1 MHIAITGS
9 IGSGKSTVSAL
20 LRTLGFPVFDA
31 DVWAKSHYADAE
43 VVHALSQ
50 RFGDTIYQDGVLDTA
65 MLASVIFR
73 TDGDADRRFVEAL
86 IHPLVY
92 ADLSRLA
99 MESGSDI
106 VFSEVPLLFET
117 GGEKHFDRVLLVTC
131 DESIARN
138 RLIHQ
143 RQMNPERIALRRVHQ
158 LDEATKRARA
168 DDIIE
173 NNSDLD
179 TLAQHVAAYSDKIK
193 AIHAKNS

>member
-20 LRTLGFPVFDA
+20 LRALGFPVFDA
-31 DVWAKSHYADAE
+31 DVWAKSHYADPQVAQ
-43 VVHALSQ
+43 ALIQ
-50 RFGDTIYQDGVLDTA
+50 RFGDIVYRDGVLDPA
-65 MLASVIFR
+65 VLASVIFR
-73 TDGDADRRFVEAL
+73 SDGDADRRFVEAL

-99 MESGSDI
+99 KQSESDI

-117 GGEKHFDRVLLVTC
+117 GGEKYFDRVLLVTC
-131 DESIARN
+131 DETIAQH

-143 RQMNPERIALRRVHQ
+143 RHMNPERIALRRIHQ
-158 LDEATKRARA
+158 LDEALKRARA

-173 NNSDLD
+173 NNDDLD

-193 AIHAKNS
+193 AIHAQNS